1 MVSHLFFPCELVAQI
16 GLPAYHVLRIFGYL
30 ALTKRQSTLKTP
42 GPGHVWMALWFDS
55 LRNGKIGQNMSSQ
68 LECSDWPTQIKHH
81 DVNLIQCINRVCL
94 SQPVDLGFPAS
105 WKAARIFGCSFDQQ
119 ISGSARRNGRLR
131 GWEGDGFGKKLK
143 SIHALTISN
152 PCNFHSFY
160 MTTSWEGL
168 AIVWSQ
174 LVGSCLFV
182 CLSVFFFLSLSLSP
196 PLSLLIQFT
205 PWLEFVWRSDLWRR
219 LITTI
224 AGAGLLFMHPLAS
237 VAARKNG
244 WGSGLT
250 CTKSPLLCSLH
261 QKTLFCLGAF
271 IGALWAVSLWSRSTH
286 PHPASAWRLECKVA
300 RPDQEST
307 VDPCNAI
314 SCVWPAC
321 LQCVCIVCGCFD
333 AVCLLQALV
342 ESLEED
348 AETEVLQSLLLLPQ
362 SQSDL
367 FDAIGVQW
375 STTVQRAFDC
385 LLIDK
390 AVERHPVS

>member
-1 MVSHLFFPCELVAQI
+1 MHQQSLSESACRPRISSFVKGCTDLWMLLWSTNLWECSTERSAPGLGGGRVWKEAEEHPRFDHFEPLQLPLFLHDHVLGRSCHCMKPTCWQLSVCLFF
-16 GLPAYHVLRIFGYL
+16 F
-30 ALTKRQSTLKTP
+30 
-42 GPGHVWMALWFDS
+42 
-55 LRNGKIGQNMSSQ
+55 
-68 LECSDWPTQIKHH
+68 
-81 DVNLIQCINRVCL
+81 
-94 SQPVDLGFPAS
+94 
-105 WKAARIFGCSFDQQ
+105 
-119 ISGSARRNGRLR
+119 
-131 GWEGDGFGKKLK
+131 
-143 SIHALTISN
+143 
-152 PCNFHSFY
+152 
-160 MTTSWEGL
+160 
-168 AIVWSQ
+168 
-174 LVGSCLFV
+174 
-182 CLSVFFFLSLSLSP
+182 SLSLSP